1 MAMVT
6 GVLLIALV
14 VFVVLAVAGV
24 VLQVFLSRMEKGW
37 PGLCL
42 PGLCFL
48 GSLTPLLQLSTAG
61 SPWELT
67 RTAFMLLLLGNIP
80 TLVLLAIWFFCRR
93 GRRRR
98 RQLERMNIDELE

>member
-1 MAMVT
+1 MAMAT
-6 GVLLIALV
+6 GILWILLLVLVALM
-14 VFVVLAVAGV
+14 AGGV
-24 VLQVFLSRMEKGW
+24 VLQVYLSRMEKGW

-48 GSLTPLLQLSTAG
+48 GSLAPLFQLSAVG

-67 RTAFMLLLLGNIP
+67 RTAFAVLLLGNIP
-80 TLVLLAIWFFCRR
+80 TLVLLAIWLFCRR

-98 RQLERMNIDELE
+98 SQMRKMKIDELE